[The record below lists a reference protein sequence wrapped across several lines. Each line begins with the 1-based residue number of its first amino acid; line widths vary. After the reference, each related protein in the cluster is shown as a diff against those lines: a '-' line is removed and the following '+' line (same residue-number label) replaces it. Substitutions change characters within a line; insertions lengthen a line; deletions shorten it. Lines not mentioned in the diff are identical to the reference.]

1 MAAPSLGEEWKEEV
15 EEKEEEERGKSLPP
29 YFTFPRANQRRQRQT
44 QKHPITQD
52 AVRTIPKLAK
62 KKKRKKIKAWNSRIG
77 A

>member
-1 MAAPSLGEEWKEEV
+1 MAAPSLGEEWKEEA

-52 AVRTIPKLAK
+52 GRPHH
-62 KKKRKKIKAWNSRIG
+62 S
-77 A
+77 